1 MALYINTNVSS
12 LNAQRKLADSTNSL
26 SKTYERLSS
35 GLRINGAADD
45 AAGLSIS
52 TRMTAQIR
60 GLNQAS
66 RNANDAISMI
76 QTAEGALNETEAA
89 LQRMRELAV
98 QASNETY
105 TSSDRSDMQ
114 AELSQLISEI
124 GRIATDTSFNGQNLL
139 SAGFSATML
148 VGAYSGKT
156 ITVSITG
163 AEAGDIG
170 VSGLNISATTG
181 TSAMAAITTI
191 DAAIDSVSDLRSK
204 LGAYQNRFEAVI
216 SNLDNVSER
225 TTQSKSRIMDAD
237 IAQETANLTRNAI
250 LQQAG
255 TSILAQANQQ
265 PQLAL
270 SLLG

>member
-1 MALYINTNVSS
+1 MSLYINTNVAS
-12 LNAQRKLADSTNSL
+12 LNAQRQLNQTTSSL
-26 SKTYERLSS
+26 NKTYERLSS
-35 GLRINGAADD
+35 GLRVNSAADD

-52 TRMTAQIR
+52 SRMTAQIR

-66 RNANDAISMI
+66 RNANDAISMM
-76 QTAEGALNETEAA
+76 QTAEGALAETEAA

-105 TSSDRSDMQ
+105 TQTDRGDLQSEVAQM
-114 AELSQLISEI
+114 ISEI
-124 GRIATDTSFNGQNLL
+124 DRIASDTSFNSQNLL
-139 SAGFSATML
+139 AAGFSTTML

-156 ITVSITG
+156 ILASIGG
-163 AEAGDIG
+163 ADATDLGVNG
-170 VSGLNISATTG
+170 VSLTNSTGGL
-181 TSAMAAITTI
+181 AMAAITTI
-191 DAAIDSVSDLRSK
+191 DTAISSVSDLRSK

-216 SNLDNVSER
+216 SNLDNVAER
-225 TTQSKSRIMDAD
+225 TTASQSRIMDAD
-237 IAQETANLTRNAI
+237 IAQETASLTRNAI

-255 TSILAQANQQ
+255 AAMLAQANQQ

>member
-1 MALYINTNVSS
+1 MSLYINSNVGS
-12 LNAQRKLADSTNSL
+12 LRAQRNLSQTTTAL

-35 GLRINGAADD
+35 GLRINSSADD
-45 AAGLSIS
+45 AAGLSIT
-52 TRMTAQIR
+52 TRMTSQIR

-66 RNANDAISMI
+66 RNANDAISMM
-76 QTAEGALNETEAA
+76 QTAEGALAETEAA

-105 TSSDRSDMQ
+105 TATDRADLQ
-114 AELSQLISEI
+114 AEVDQLVSEI
-124 GRIATDTSFNGQNLL
+124 DRISSDTSFNGKNLL
-139 SAGFSATML
+139 STGFSHIML

-156 ITVSITG
+156 ITTSITG
-163 AEAGDIG
+163 AKAGSLG
-170 VSGLNISATTG
+170 VSGLNISAATG

-191 DAAIDSVSDLRSK
+191 DTAIDSVSDLRSK

-216 SNLDNVSER
+216 SNLDNVAER
-225 TTQSKSRIMDAD
+225 TTASKSRIMDAD

>member
-1 MALYINTNVSS
+1 MSLYINSNVAS
-12 LNAQRKLADSTNSL
+12 LNAQRRLGQTTSNL
-26 SKTYERLSS
+26 NKTYERLSS

-52 TRMTAQIR
+52 SRMTSQIR

-66 RNANDAISMI
+66 RNANDAISMV
-76 QTAEGALNETEAA
+76 QTAEGALAETEAA

-105 TSSDRSDMQ
+105 TSTDRGDLQ
-114 AELSQLISEI
+114 AEVDQMISEI
-124 GRIATDTSFNGQNLL
+124 GRIASDTSFNGKNLL
-139 SAGFSATML
+139 SAGFSTTIL

-156 ITVSITG
+156 VLASIGG

-170 VSGLNISATTG
+170 VSGLTINAATGAAAMSAISV
-181 TSAMAAITTI
+181 I
-191 DAAIDSVSDLRSK
+191 DTALSSVSDLRSK

-216 SNLDNVSER
+216 NNLDNVAEH
-225 TTQSKSRIMDAD
+225 TTASRSRIMDAD
-237 IAQETANLTRNAI
+237 IAVETANLTRNAI

-255 TSILAQANQQ
+255 AAMLAQANQQ
-265 PQLAL
+265 SQIAL